1 MDYEFYKWTELS
13 WAGTRDDDEIK
24 TIISQLGVYLFFFK
38 CRNLALLKPN
48 GDVNSFPASVYY
60 KSCQPASLMFND

>member
-24 TIISQLGVYLFFFK
+24 TIISQLGVYLFL
-38 CRNLALLKPN
+38 NAEILL
-48 GDVNSFPASVYY
+48 
-60 KSCQPASLMFND
+60 C